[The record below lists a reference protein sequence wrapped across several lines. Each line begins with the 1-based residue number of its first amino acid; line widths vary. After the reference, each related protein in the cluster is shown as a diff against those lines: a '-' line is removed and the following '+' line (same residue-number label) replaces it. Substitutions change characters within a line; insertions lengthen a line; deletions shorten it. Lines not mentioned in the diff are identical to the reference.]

1 MNIKSLLSGEIALRR
16 VVLWLVV
23 CLSGGHCLGDLGDS
37 PSPVNLI
44 HAPVTFT
51 VGHRWTNTLG
61 MVFTGVPGIP
71 AFSIWDTRVKDYR
84 AYAEAN
90 PGGDQSWKEPG
101 FEQTADHPV
110 VRVSWDDG
118 KR

>member
-16 VVLWLVV
+16 FVLWLVV
-23 CLSGGHCLGDLGDS
+23 CLPGGHCLGESGDS

-44 HAPVTFT
+44 QAPVSFSI
-51 VGHRWTNTLG
+51 GHRWTNTLG

-90 PGGDQSWKEPG
+90 SGGDQTDVPPI
-101 FEQTADHPV
+101 FV
-110 VRVSWDDG
+110 N
-118 KR
+118 